1 MISTKPLKK
10 RSIVRHILKIL
21 LSIFIVLLVLLR
33 LEIIGQPMMN
43 MSFRYSDKKIKK
55 LFQGEDLQ
63 PEIHY
68 INFENHRLR
77 YLTLI
82 SDPKKP
88 FVVFIH
94 GAPGSSADYL
104 SYFRDEKLY
113 GSVNILDVDRPGY
126 GYSDFGHAETSLQK
140 QAKAIQF
147 IIEKT
152 TNSKLITLV
161 GHSFGGPIAV
171 RMAMDF
177 PDAYANLIL
186 LAPALDPNHEKQFKI
201 GQLAMVQPT
210 RWLTPPALRVAADEK
225 FTHVEELK
233 KMLPLYD
240 HIKIPVIHIHGTKD
254 SLVPYEN
261 LEFSKHHISS
271 NLLQTISL
279 ENVDHFLP
287 WTHHDF
293 IVDKI
298 LKLASSD

>member
-1 MISTKPLKK
+1 MRL
-10 RSIVRHILKIL
+10 ILKIL
-21 LSIFIVLLVLLR
+21 LSIFIVLLVFLR

-55 LFQGEDLQ
+55 LFAGEDLQ
-63 PEIHY
+63 PGIHY

-77 YLTLI
+77 FLTLI

-94 GAPGSSADYL
+94 GAPGSSADHL

-113 GSVNILDVDRPGY
+113 GSVNILDVDRLGY
-126 GYSDFGHAETSLQK
+126 GYSEFGHAETSLQK
-140 QAKAIQF
+140 QAEAIQF

-152 TNSKLITLV
+152 TNSKHIILV

-171 RMAMDF
+171 QMAMDF
-177 PDAYANLIL
+177 PDAYASLIL
-186 LAPALDPNHEKQFKI
+186 LAPALDPDHEKQFKI

-225 FTHVEELK
+225 FTHFDELK

-240 HIKIPVIHIHGTKD
+240 RLKIPVIHIHGTKD

-261 LEFSKHHISS
+261 LEFSKNHISS

-293 IVDKI
+293 IVEKI
-298 LKLASSD
+298 LKSASSD